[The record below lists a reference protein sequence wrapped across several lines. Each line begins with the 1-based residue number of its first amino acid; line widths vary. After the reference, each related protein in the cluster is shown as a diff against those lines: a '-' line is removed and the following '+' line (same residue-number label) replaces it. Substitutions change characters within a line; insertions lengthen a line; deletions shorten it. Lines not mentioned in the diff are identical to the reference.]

1 MTDSAENKPKGTP
14 LIIEYK
20 EGAMILHLN
29 IRKQGNDDNK
39 ILAVDIK
46 LHGVTSSQCLHKIL
60 GCEPHQALRF
70 WEMNPEAVEK
80 IMAGEKVSSTRPIFT
95 GLDSISSWASFENI
109 EMQIEG
115 FRRSFQGVK
124 VKKFR
129 FLPTNDT
136 NIVLTMSASIS
147 DIDSSDL
154 ARFSDML
161 QEKIFCRFEGQP
173 ELALDGDDKPAKAN
187 KRGGSAETQQ
197 GMFDDDGGGDDE

>member
-1 MTDSAENKPKGTP
+1 MTESAENKPQGTP

-20 EGAMILHLN
+20 DGATVMHLN
-29 IRKQGNDDNK
+29 VRKQGNDDNRV
-39 ILAVDIK
+39 LAVDIK
-46 LHGVTSSQCLHKIL
+46 LHGVTSNKCLHKIL

-70 WEMNPEAVEK
+70 WEMNPDAVEK
-80 IMAGEKVSSTRPIFT
+80 ALSGEKVSATRPVFSGI
-95 GLDSISSWASFENI
+95 DSISCWASFENI

-129 FLPTNDT
+129 FLPTSDT

-147 DIDSSDL
+147 DIDSIDM
-154 ARFSDML
+154 ARFSDLL

-173 ELALDGDDKPAKAN
+173 ELALDEDDKPAKAK

-197 GMFDDDGGGDDE
+197 GMFDDEDYGDDE